1 MQQFDWIR
9 WIDGV
14 FLDAQ
19 TPRDVVDTLVEFLGL
34 DQATDSKNQ
43 IIHLCDAHFSTN
55 EAGGEAIVIKLSEAR
70 QIVLVP
76 EDASSLSEIQ
86 LFAHLV
92 GLGIQLAKRRQ
103 ELIAE
108 SLLDPLTGLLNRRGW
123 DAYFESQQ
131 EVSGV
136 IAFLD
141 VDDFKGLNLEI
152 GYHSA
157 DDRLAHFGQILR
169 DAVRATD
176 CVCRWGGDEFV
187 IFLSDASEDGVR
199 SRLQDISRHSEAV
212 IGRSFSFG
220 LVDVLPDRFERGVLS
235 QAVGYAQQLMQK
247 GNR

>member
-1 MQQFDWIR
+1 MQQFGWVR
-9 WIDGV
+9 WIDRV

-19 TPRDVVDTLVEFLGL
+19 TPRDVADALVNFLGL

-43 IIHLCDAHFSTN
+43 IIHLCDALFLTN
-55 EAGGEAIVIKLSEAR
+55 EADCEAIVIKLSEAR
-70 QIVLVP
+70 KIALVP
-76 EDASSLSEIQ
+76 KNASSLGEIQ
-86 LFAHLV
+86 LFVHLV
-92 GLGIQLAKRRQ
+92 GLGIQLTQRRQ

-131 EVSGV
+131 AVSGV

-141 VDDFKGLNLEI
+141 IDDFKGLNLEI

-169 DAVRATD
+169 DSVRATD
-176 CVCRWGGDEFV
+176 CVCRWGGDEFI
-187 IFLSDASEDGVR
+187 IFFSDASEDGAR
-199 SRLQDISRHSEAV
+199 SRVRDVSRQSEAV
-212 IGRSFSFG
+212 IGRSVSFG
-220 LVDVLPDRFERGVLS
+220 LVDVLPDRFERGELS
-235 QAVGYAQQLMQK
+235 QAISRAQQLMEK